1 MFISFRNENKLE
13 PKKILTIVQ
22 GDWKFEKIML
32 YGLSPGRAY
41 PIFIFI
47 GFCTSNEGPYK
58 MGTII
63 YRLFSQFF
71 VLGYLSK
78 ILVDSVGNIQPH

>member
-1 MFISFRNENKLE
+1 
-13 PKKILTIVQ
+13 
-22 GDWKFEKIML
+22 ML
-32 YGLSPGRAY
+32 YGLSLGRAY

-71 VLGYLSK
+71 VPGSLSK
-78 ILVDSVGNIQPH
+78 NTSRFGGKHINHTKFIVFKSPKEHLIPVFQTLCI